1 MRDATNG
8 WLERVSGALARDPGP
23 QPVSRRVAQVALG
36 AALAFAGTGHLT
48 FGREEFRAQVPPW
61 IPMDDDV
68 VVLASGV
75 VELGLAA
82 GLVLARRRRAPVGWL
97 TAAFFVAIF
106 PGNIAQFTEG
116 REAFGLDSDAAR
128 AIRLAFQPV
137 LVAWALWS
145 TQAWQAAR
153 DGGVG
158 RRRALPGTGLG
169 RGLPRPG
176 DVPAR
181 GGNR

>member
-1 MRDATNG
+1 MAATRGATARRGWAGRARRALGRDT
-8 WLERVSGALARDPGP
+8 P
-23 QPVSRRVAQVALG
+23 QPVPRRVAQLALG
-36 AALAFAGTGHLT
+36 AVLAFTGVGHLT

-61 IPMDDDV
+61 VPVDDDV

-75 VELGLAA
+75 AELGLAA
-82 GLVLARRRRAPVGWL
+82 ALVLARRRRVPVGWL

-106 PGNIAQFTEG
+106 PGNVAQFMEG
-116 REAFGLDSDAAR
+116 RDAFGLQSDAAR

-153 DGGVG
+153 KVE
-158 RRRALPGTGLG
+158 
-169 RGLPRPG
+169 
-176 DVPAR
+176 
-181 GGNR
+181 

>member
-1 MRDATNG
+1 VSDHEMSSRV
-8 WLERVSGALARDPGP
+8 ERVRGALAPGP
-23 QPVSRRVAQVALG
+23 QPLPRRIGQVALG
-36 AALAFAGTGHLT
+36 AALAFTGTGHLT

-61 IPMDDDV
+61 VPVDDDV

-82 GLVLARRRRAPVGWL
+82 ALVLARRRRVPVGWL

-106 PGNIAQFTEG
+106 PGNVAQYTTQTD
-116 REAFGLDSDAAR
+116 AFGLESDAAR

-145 TQAWQAAR
+145 TQAWQALRESPGNSGA
-153 DGGVG
+153 G
-158 RRRALPGTGLG
+158 R
-169 RGLPRPG
+169 
-176 DVPAR
+176 
-181 GGNR
+181 